1 MNLKGVYYIRMARK
15 EMPEIYTEDS
25 TFTIGKGNVL
35 RDGTDV
41 TIVASG
47 LMVAESIEA
56 AKMLA
61 ERGISARVVDMFT
74 IKPVDVQLLSECAQ
88 QTGAIV
94 TAENHN
100 IIGGLGSAVCEALA
114 GTCPVPVECVGV
126 HDRFGEVGPID
137 YLKKTFGL
145 TAEDIASACV
155 KAIGRKN
162 EL

>member
-1 MNLKGVYYIRMARK
+1 
-15 EMPEIYTEDS
+15 
-25 TFTIGKGNVL
+25 
-35 RDGTDV
+35 
-41 TIVASG
+41 
-47 LMVAESIEA
+47 
-56 AKMLA
+56 
-61 ERGISARVVDMFT
+61 MFT

-162 EL
+162 ELCNELERFWWRRNGLN